1 MTLLRSSQ
9 SSVAPWCG
17 GKRLILNVY
26 GPTVGPPP
34 ASCRPPPASKA
45 ETIADFMVLGHIM
58 TVIPTINAIAAVV
71 SAAPGI
77 VTYTDQP
84 LTLPRG
90 VVAFGKR
97 AMQIQES
104 AFWPKQ
110 QGTNQRPGS
119 DWPK

>member
-9 SSVAPWCG
+9 GSVAPWCG

-26 GPTVGPPP
+26 GRTVRITV
-34 ASCRPPPASKA
+34 SFLPPPASKA

-58 TVIPTINAIAAVV
+58 TAMPTINAIAAVV

-77 VTYTDQP
+77 VTYTDRP

-90 VVAFGKR
+90 VVAF
-97 AMQIQES
+97 
-104 AFWPKQ
+104 
-110 QGTNQRPGS
+110 
-119 DWPK
+119 

>member
-26 GPTVGPPP
+26 GPTVGPPS
-34 ASCRPPPASKA
+34 ASCRFQA

-58 TVIPTINAIAAVV
+58 TAMPTINAIAAVV
-71 SAAPGI
+71 SAAPGT
-77 VTYTDQP
+77 VTYTDRP

-90 VVAFGKR
+90 VVAF
-97 AMQIQES
+97 
-104 AFWPKQ
+104 
-110 QGTNQRPGS
+110 
-119 DWPK
+119 

>member
-26 GPTVGPPP
+26 G
-34 ASCRPPPASKA
+34 ADHRQFLPPPASKA

-58 TVIPTINAIAAVV
+58 TVMPTINAIAAVV

-77 VTYTDQP
+77 VTYTDRP

-90 VVAFGKR
+90 VVAF
-97 AMQIQES
+97 
-104 AFWPKQ
+104 
-110 QGTNQRPGS
+110 
-119 DWPK
+119 